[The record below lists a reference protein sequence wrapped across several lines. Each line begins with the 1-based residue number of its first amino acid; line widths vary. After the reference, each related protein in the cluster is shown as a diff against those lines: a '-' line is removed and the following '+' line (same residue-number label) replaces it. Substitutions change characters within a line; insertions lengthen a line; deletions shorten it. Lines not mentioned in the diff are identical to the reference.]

1 MDISLKGL
9 RCFVAVAE
17 ERHFGRAA
25 DRLGIAQPA
34 VSQQLQRLEA
44 ALDMTLVRRDGRGV
58 LLTEAGAAFLPHARD
73 TLESSRLAIRA
84 GEAAMRGETGTVT
97 IGLTPGVPPHRLA
110 DLMRQVAVARPGAR
124 LRVRETRIEDACAQ
138 LADGTM
144 RFAVTSGFTPPS
156 VSPPIEVAELAAE
169 PLAVALHRDHPLA
182 RRETLTLP
190 ELAAERFTTI
200 ARDAIREQ
208 PFGLHGMCRRTG
220 FRARKF
226 AEVDDVTTQLAL
238 VATGLSAAALPL
250 SMSRDAPADVTFVP
264 LADQEPLRTMLL
276 HDRRRGLPEVG
287 DLLRIATPV

>member
-25 DRLGIAQPA
+25 DRLGLAQPA

-58 LLTEAGAAFLPHARD
+58 ALTEAGAAFLPHARD

-84 GEAAMRGETGTVT
+84 GEAAIRGEVGPVT
-97 IGLTPGVPPHRLA
+97 IGVTPGVPSHRLA
-110 DLMRQVAVARPGAR
+110 VLMRRVAAARPGVR

-138 LADGTM
+138 LAEGTM
-144 RFAVTSGFTPPS
+144 QVAVTSGFTPPA
-156 VSPPIEVAELAAE
+156 VRAPIEVAELAAE

-182 RRETLTLP
+182 ARESVRLT
-190 ELAAERFTTI
+190 ELAGESFTTI
-200 ARDAIREQ
+200 ARDAVREQ
-208 PFGLHGMCRRTG
+208 PFGIHGMCERTG

-226 AEVDDVTTQLAL
+226 AEVDDVTTLLAM
-238 VATGLSAAALPL
+238 VATGLSAGALPL
-250 SMSRDAPADVTFVP
+250 SMARYAPPDVAFVP
-264 LADQEPLRTMLL
+264 LADQEPLRTMVL
-276 HDRRRGLPEVG
+276 HDRRALAPAWHDVIRFS
-287 DLLRIATPV
+287 A